1 MNQIIFSHGGA
12 QVWFVKCMSFFGE
25 QVVHIFVLGMKFQGD
40 PGFQI
45 PFSTESKRVDSK
57 AMAVGAVRESK

>member
-12 QVWFVKCMSFFGE
+12 QVWFVKSMSFFGE
-25 QVVHIFVLGMKFQGD
+25 QVAHIFVLGMKFQGD

-45 PFSTESKRVDSK
+45 PFSTESKRADSK
-57 AMAVGAVRESK
+57 AMAVGALRESK